1 MSVLLKIT
9 PLSMPNTTRL
19 NSMFKLY
26 MIASVLAAA
35 ACLSVSAHAQT
46 TVQFSGYIWDVR
58 PAETGGPGPN
68 RWDPKSVRV
77 DPQGRLHLR
86 LNHRDGQWQCAE
98 VSTQKSFGFGRYEF
112 EVLGPLDTFD
122 PNVVLGLFDYPHP
135 GQGSD
140 GTNEIDIEYSRWGK
154 PSALPASA
162 TIYPATAAQ
171 AKLGPPAASYAF
183 PVPSGLS
190 VTTQRFTRT
199 AHSVRI
205 QCLRGQGRGSSGE
218 YARWLFHPV
227 NSQCLPQE
235 PLPVHINLWLFQG
248 HPPANGQEL
257 EVIIEK
263 FSFVPMTQ

>member
-1 MSVLLKIT
+1 MLK
-9 PLSMPNTTRL
+9 LSM
-19 NSMFKLY
+19 
-26 MIASVLAAA
+26 IAAILAAA

-68 RWDPKSVRV
+68 RWDPKSVRM
-77 DPQGRLHLR
+77 DAQGRLHLR
-86 LNHRDGQWQCAE
+86 LIHRDGQWQCAE

-112 EVLGPLDTFD
+112 NVLGPLDTFD
-122 PNVVLGLFDYPHP
+122 PNVVLGLFDYPNP
-135 GQGSD
+135 GQGPD

-162 TIYPATAAQ
+162 TIYPATAQQ
-171 AKLGPPAASYAF
+171 AKLGPPAVSYAF
-183 PVPSGLS
+183 PVPSGLAD
-190 VTTQRFTRT
+190 TTQRFTRT

-205 QCLRGQGRGSSGE
+205 QCLRSQGQSNGE
-218 YARWLFHPV
+218 YARWLFHPA

-257 EVIIEK
+257 EVIIK
-263 FSFVPMTQ
+263 RFSFVPMTR